1 MEICVQKYVADVKHN
16 VIKTQGHVLVIV
28 RSDGLGYSAT
38 RNAVKDVLIDVPKTM
53 AFATDVLLRILE
65 EIVTRIVVMGVL
77 LIAIEIT
84 EAARVHLIGKGKHVV
99 VNI

>member
-1 MEICVQKYVADVKHN
+1 MEICVQTNVSDVKRN
-16 VIKTQGHVLVIV
+16 VIKTQGYVLVIV

-38 RNAVKDVLIDVPKTM
+38 WNVKDVLIDVPKTM

-65 EIVTRIVVMGVL
+65 YIVTRIVVMGVL

-84 EAARVHLIGKGKHVV
+84 EAASVHLIGKEKHVV